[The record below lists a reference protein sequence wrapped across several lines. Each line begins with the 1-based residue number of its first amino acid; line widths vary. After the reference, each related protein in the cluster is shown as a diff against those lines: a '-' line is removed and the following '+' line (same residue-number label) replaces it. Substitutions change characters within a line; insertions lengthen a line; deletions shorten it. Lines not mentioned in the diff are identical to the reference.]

1 MAYIGKKPE
10 DLIRGNSTY
19 NSFTGDG
26 STTAFDV
33 TNILPDG
40 GQYDVEVFVDN
51 VRQEAGASKSYT
63 IGNDGSGDLKRIT
76 FNVAPDSDSEIYV
89 INPGRETS
97 LITVNDNTISAAKIQ
112 SDAVITAKILDS
124 NVTTGKIAADAITGA
139 KIADDAI
146 NSEHITD
153 GSVDNIHLA
162 GSITNAKLSN
172 SSITINGTA
181 VSLGGSV
188 TAGTDWQAV
197 TVADGSTTL
206 AAAAGKGYFLDTNT
220 GVIEVFLPASPTR
233 GDTIILVDYSGTFST
248 NKVLINTG
256 GKNIDSTETTSEYE
270 LTTNNVVVEL
280 VFVDNN
286 KGWLVKENEAKSGPS
301 LTNDGSGYTP
311 VTYLSAT
318 GGTVSTSGDFKLH
331 IFTGDGN
338 FVTGSTVGNA
348 TGGGDTDYIVVAGGG
363 AGGFDGGGGGG
374 AGGFRMANSLGLPG
388 PTTSPLANPSGL
400 ALSAST
406 TYPITVGGGASD
418 KPNTGVAGSGS
429 NSIFSTITSA
439 GGGGGSPGGPA
450 CRPAGAGG
458 SGGGGD
464 RAASSSPQKG
474 AGNTPPVSPPQGNPG
489 QFHPGE
495 IGGGG
500 GGAGGTGAADC
511 NGNGG
516 VGTFVS
522 PSIGGPAGTPGPVS
536 STKYFS
542 GGGAGGHNP
551 GSVPDATQTG
561 GSGGGGGDGVA
572 GTANTGGGGGAGD
585 AAGGVPQ
592 TGKAGGKGIVIIRY
606 KFQN

>member
-1 MAYIGKKPE
+1 M
-10 DLIRGNSTY
+10 
-19 NSFTGDG
+19 
-26 STTAFDV
+26 TT
-33 TNILPDG
+33 
-40 GQYDVEVFVDN
+40 
-51 VRQEAGASKSYT
+51 K
-63 IGNDGSGDLKRIT
+63 
-76 FNVAPDSDSEIYV
+76 
-89 INPGRETS
+89 
-97 LITVNDNTISAAKIQ
+97 
-112 SDAVITAKILDS
+112 
-124 NVTTGKIAADAITGA
+124 ITGA
-139 KIADDAI
+139 NIDSIANAG
-146 NSEHITD
+146 ITW
-153 GSVDNIHLA
+153 N
-162 GSITNAKLSN
+162 
-172 SSITINGTA
+172 
-181 VSLGGSV
+181 
-188 TAGTDWQAV
+188 AV
-197 TVADGSTTL
+197 TVADGSTQLT
-206 AAAAGKGYFLDTNT
+206 ASAGNGYFLDTNA

-233 GDTIILVDYSGTFST
+233 GDTIVLADYAGHFAL